1 MKMVRFAEGVKP
13 LLVPIDRVRQH
24 PDNPNNGDV
33 EAIVESIQING
44 FFTAITVDQDTG
56 YILAGNHRYQALHA
70 LGATE
75 IPVIWTKQDPASAT
89 RILVADNRLGQMAQM
104 DNAALAELLQDLQET
119 ETGLAGSGF
128 DDDSLQALL
137 AQVALD
143 QEAEIGEGQGF
154 GSGEAPNGIYQV
166 IVDFYD
172 EDERDNLFASLV
184 EDMSLEGKVRT
195 ANL

>member
-1 MKMVRFAEGVKP
+1 MKMVRWADGVKP
-13 LLVPIDRVRQH
+13 LLVPIDSVRQH

-33 EAIVESIQING
+33 DAIVESIQING
-44 FFTAITVDQDTG
+44 FFTAITADKDTG

-75 IPVIWTKQDPASAT
+75 IPVIWTQQDPTSST
-89 RILVADNRLGQMAQM
+89 RILIADNRLGQMAQM

-119 ETGLAGSGF
+119 ETGLAGSGY
-128 DDDSLQALL
+128 DDGSLEALL

-143 QEAEIGEGQGF
+143 QEAEIGEGEGF

-184 EDMSLEGKVRT
+184 EDHSLEGKVRT

>member
-1 MKMVRFAEGVKP
+1 MKMVRFADGVKP
-13 LLVPIDRVRQH
+13 LLVPIDSVRQH

-33 EAIVESIQING
+33 DAIVESIQING

-75 IPVIWTKQDPASAT
+75 IPVIWTKQDPTSAT

-143 QEAEIGEGQGF
+143 QEAEIGEGNGF

>member
-1 MKMVRFAEGVKP
+1 MKMVRFADGVKP

-24 PDNPNNGDV
+24 PSNPNNGDV
-33 EAIVESIQING
+33 DAIIESIQING

-172 EDERDNLFASLV
+172 EDERDNLFASLA

>member
-1 MKMVRFAEGVKP
+1 MKMVRFADGVKP
-13 LLVPIDRVRQH
+13 LLVPIDSVRQH

-33 EAIVESIQING
+33 DAIVESIQING

-75 IPVIWTKQDPASAT
+75 IPVIWTKQDPTSAT

-143 QEAEIGEGQGF
+143 QEAEIGEGEGF